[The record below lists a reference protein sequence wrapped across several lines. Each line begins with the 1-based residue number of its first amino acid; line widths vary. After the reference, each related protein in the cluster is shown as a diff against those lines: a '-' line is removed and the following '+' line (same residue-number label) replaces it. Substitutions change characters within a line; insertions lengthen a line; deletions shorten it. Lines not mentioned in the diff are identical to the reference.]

1 MTTGIS
7 KTVLITGSSTGFGW
21 LTAQT
26 LATAGNKVF
35 ASMRGVT
42 GKNAANATA
51 LSTWANEH
59 NVNLTVVELDVT
71 SDESVEAAATKIL
84 SQTGDTLDVI
94 VNNAGIYGLGVQE
107 SFTTRDYKNIFDVNV
122 FGPARINNR
131 FLPVLRKQG
140 SGLIIQIS
148 SVVGRVVI
156 PFQGVYTATKFAVEA
171 LAENLHYEL
180 APLGIQSVIIQPGP
194 FLTEVFGKL
203 YQSENNSV
211 FSEYG
216 ETATAYKNFGE
227 TFNQLMGGDDV
238 PNQPQQIADAVKK
251 LIDMPYSERPLR
263 TTVDQMMQGTAQQ
276 LNDASQNVQEG
287 LLNGLGL
294 GGLLAAKKVLAA
306 A

>member
-1 MTTGIS
+1 MNKA

-26 LATAGNKVF
+26 LATAGHTIF

-42 GKNAANATA
+42 GKNAAQAITLA
-51 LSTWANEH
+51 TWAKEN
-59 NVNLTVVELDVT
+59 NADLTILELDVT
-71 SDESVEAAATKIL
+71 SDDSVEAAATEIL
-84 SQTGDTLDVI
+84 SITDGTLDVI

-107 SFTTRDYKNIFDVNV
+107 SFTTADYKNIFDVNV

-131 FLPVLRKQG
+131 FLPVLRRQG

-180 APLGIQSVIIQPGP
+180 SPLGIQSVIVQPGP

-203 YQSENNSV
+203 YQSENSSV

-227 TFNQLMGGDDV
+227 TFNRLMGGADV
-238 PNQPQQIADAVKK
+238 PNQPQQVADAIKK
-251 LIDMPYSERPLR
+251 LIDMPYNERPLR
-263 TTVDQMMQGTAQQ
+263 TTVDQMMQGTAQH
-276 LNDASQNVQEG
+276 LNDASQTVQAG
-287 LLNGLGL
+287 LLSGLGL
-294 GGLLAAKKVLAA
+294 GNLLRANEVLAVA
-306 A
+306 